1 MKLEMDFTLSPL
13 FDHKIMEREIIST
26 NRKALKLNLNPS
38 IFGSFAEIGGGQ
50 EVARQFFQA
59 GGASGTVAKTI
70 SAYDKAYSDAL
81 YKSAE
86 SSRYVSETRLDDM
99 LDAEYH
105 ELVKILGTVRGN
117 NSQFFSF
124 ANTVETLNYK
134 RNNRG
139 QGWIGLKFQLKPE
152 TEANQV
158 VIHVN
163 LLENDGLQQQTTLG
177 ILGVNLIYACF
188 YLYEYPSQ
196 FIRSLLDNLSS
207 DRVEITMIR
216 MSGPDLDYVD
226 NRLLSVQLVKNG
238 MTSAIMFDRHGSVKR
253 PYDMLYGKNV
263 LAFRGSF
270 RPVTNV
276 IVDMFRKSYR
286 IFKRD
291 EDYEK
296 ENTISLCEMT
306 LNNLVQEGEFDEQ
319 DFLDRVDILNGMG
332 QNVMVSTFKEYYK
345 LVEYFSQFKIRKLR
359 VVIGI
364 PTFMNFLEKKYYTH
378 LRGGILEAMG
388 KFFIDNMKL
397 YVYPT
402 ISSVTIDDPTKGE
415 ELITSQ
421 NLPLAEDILD
431 LYNFLVKNR
440 LIIDITDAKR
450 EWLWIN
456 SQIVVKI
463 IKDGA
468 PGWETMVPK
477 YIEEEI
483 KRKRLFGYREEDR
496 I

>member
-1 MKLEMDFTLSPL
+1 
-13 FDHKIMEREIIST
+13 MEREILST
-26 NRKALKLNLNPS
+26 NRKALKINLNPS

-59 GGASGTVAKTI
+59 GGASGTIAKTI

-86 SSRYVSETRLDDM
+86 MHRYVSEDRLHDM
-99 LDAEYH
+99 LDGEYE
-105 ELVKILGTVRGN
+105 ELIRILGPVRGLN
-117 NSQFFSF
+117 TTFFSF

-139 QGWIGLKFQLKPE
+139 QGWIGLRFQLKPE

-163 LLENDGLQQQTTLG
+163 LLENDGLMQQTTLG
-177 ILGVNLIYACF
+177 IIGVNLIYACF
-188 YLYEYPSQ
+188 YLNEFPSQ
-196 FIRSLLDNLSS
+196 FIRSLLDNLSN

-216 MSGPDLDYVD
+216 MSGPDLEYVD

-238 MTSAIMFDRHGSVKR
+238 MTSAIMFDRYGTVQR

-270 RPVTNV
+270 RPVTKV

-306 LNNLVQEGEFDEQ
+306 LNNLSPEGEIDEQ

-332 QNVMVSTFKEYYK
+332 QNVMVSTFSEYYK
-345 LVEYFSQFKIRKLR
+345 LVEYFSQFKIKKLR
-359 VVIGI
+359 IVIGI
-364 PTFMNFLEKKYYTH
+364 PTFMNFLEKKYYTQ
-378 LRGGILEAMG
+378 LRGGLLEAMG

-402 ISSVTIDDPTKGE
+402 VSSVSIEDPTKGE

-421 NLPLAEDILD
+421 NLPLADDVHD
-431 LYNFLVKNR
+431 LYSYLVKNR
-440 LIIDITDAKR
+440 KIIDIKDAKK

-456 SQIVVKI
+456 SQILVRI

-468 PGWETMVPK
+468 PGWEDMVPK
-477 YIEEEI
+477 YIEQEI
-483 KRKRLFGYREEDR
+483 KKKRLFGYHEDDR